1 MINQI
6 LPPKIPVSN
15 LHPAGMNVQ
24 ETVKEILALRQALRE
39 YEAAW
44 SQLQDVMAARA
55 EAEASV
61 NRIREMVL

>member
-44 SQLQDVMAARA
+44 SQLQAVLEARA
-55 EAEASV
+55 ASDAAV
-61 NRIREMVL
+61 NRIQEMRS